1 MGNSAGKFDIVSSLP
16 PELILMI
23 LSLLR
28 VKHVLRCLLVCRVW
42 YQIITHLDPYWK
54 ERAVT
59 SLGLSWEA
67 AQLALRTF
75 PSSRLFYVAARKHMA
90 RVGKSRF
97 EYTKVESPELDA
109 FPFVHCLQARG
120 RFLVH
125 TMRASGET
133 DLEQGIVVQRVS
145 WDGPHIVVENLYSVS
160 LGQYSN
166 VAWAYA
172 DCHNLLWVTRDGV
185 WGGYST
191 GQKGDLLS
199 FHSIHPLV
207 NDGQGVKMSCC
218 DKCHLIV
225 AAYWGQNLA
234 DEETICTVQMVKLS
248 SHASG
253 DVSGGC
259 REVAKL
265 QALKVRHNH
274 QVFINR
280 DSRYWLREVLVL
292 SDSDKMVDGVC
303 QSHSLIL
310 QCDCC
315 TILQTLHLPG
325 AMFSDTHCI
334 HCDLGFKYRETK
346 TSVKNVS
353 SQLCLSSDGKLL
365 GMVFDNTLVVC
376 KVPTG
381 TERNAKLLSKAWLS
395 HRPAQ
400 GCSSVQVAA
409 VGHICALIYY
419 QNEIYPMDYRLHVV
433 SNQTGH
439 TLTELRRAEK
449 FYSWKACCSDPLHRL
464 YLVGH
469 EEDWLSDVQSSMPH
483 TPVVTVHNHHGK
495 VHIESIRSRKSV
507 SQNWRKHWRCAIN
520 FTFKH

>member
-16 PELILMI
+16 PELILII

-54 ERAVT
+54 ERAVR

-67 AQLALRTF
+67 AQLALRSF
-75 PSSRLFYVAARKHMA
+75 PNSRLFYVATRKHMA
-90 RVGKSRF
+90 RVEKSRF

-120 RFLVH
+120 GFLVH
-125 TMRASGET
+125 TVRAGDEI
-133 DLEQGIVVQRVS
+133 DLEQGIVVQKVL
-145 WDGPHIVVENLYSVS
+145 WNGPSIVVEKLYYIS

-166 VAWAYA
+166 VAWAHA
-172 DCHNLLWVTRDGV
+172 DSHNLLWVMRDGV

-191 GQKGDLLS
+191 DQQGDLLS
-199 FHSIHPLV
+199 FHTVHPLI
-207 NDGQGVKMSCC
+207 NDGQGVKISCC
-218 DKCHLIV
+218 AKCHLMV
-225 AAYWGQNLA
+225 AAYWGRSLA
-234 DEETICTVQMVKLS
+234 AEETTCTVQMVKLS
-248 SHASG
+248 SCASG
-253 DVSGGC
+253 NVCGGY

-265 QALKVRHNH
+265 QTLKVRHNH

-280 DSRYWLREVLVL
+280 DSRYWLREVVVL
-292 SDSDKMVDGVC
+292 SGSDEMVEGVC
-303 QSHSLIL
+303 TSHSLIL

-315 TILQTLHLPG
+315 TILQTFRFPEPVLSH
-325 AMFSDTHCI
+325 TRCI
-334 HCDLGFKYRETK
+334 HCDHGFKYRETK
-346 TSVKNVS
+346 TNVKNVS

-376 KVPTG
+376 RVPVG
-381 TERNAKLLSKAWLS
+381 TERHTKLLSKARLS

-400 GCSSVQVAA
+400 TSGDVQVAA
-409 VGHICALIYY
+409 VGHICSLIHY
-419 QNEIYPMDYRLHVV
+419 QSETYPMDYRLHIV

-449 FYSWKACCSDPLHRL
+449 FYSWKVCCNDPLHRL
-464 YLVGH
+464 HLMGH
-469 EEDWLSDVQSSMPH
+469 EEDWLSDVQSSVPH
-483 TPVVTVHNHHGK
+483 TPMVTVHNHHGR
-495 VHIESIRSRKSV
+495 VHIESIRTSKSV
-507 SQNWRKHWRCAIN
+507 SQSWRKHWRCAIN
-520 FTFKH
+520 FTFRH